1 SSVCSSDLLGGFTEA
16 DRQHAGGERVE
27 AAGMPGL
34 GGTKQALGHLQGTV
48 AAHTGGFV
56 EQQNAVHRTAAMTL
70 SGHLVLLE
78 RSVFGIGF
86 GRLAMIRIGGAR
98 LVDQHRQLAR
108 LLGDFVVMEAQLR
121 RGAGI
126 QGLRQF
132 ATEETGRVLQHFFRH
147 QAFFLALAKQREIDV
162 GKTEIARHAHILHR
176 GKMYAWV
183 LHLELQQARQLPL
196 HLVCDAIG
204 SLESLWPTVSAH
216 LRFSAYSERAIS
228 FTSKTSILSPT
239 LTSL

>member
-1 SSVCSSDLLGGFTEA
+1 
-16 DRQHAGGERVE
+16 
-27 AAGMPGL
+27 
-34 GGTKQALGHLQGTV
+34 
-48 AAHTGGFV
+48 
-56 EQQNAVHRTAAMTL
+56 
-70 SGHLVLLE
+70 
-78 RSVFGIGF
+78 
-86 GRLAMIRIGGAR
+86 
-98 LVDQHRQLAR
+98 
-108 LLGDFVVMEAQLR
+108 MEAQLR
-121 RGAGI
+121 RGAGV

-132 ATEETGRVLQHFFRH
+132 ATEEAGRILQHFLGNH
-147 QAFFLALAKQREIDV
+147 AFILALAEQREIDI
-162 GKTEIARHAHILHR
+162 GEAEIARHAHILHR

-183 LHLELQQARQLPL
+183 LHLELQQARQLSL